1 MEVRFFERIDDCL
14 ADCALKLNEKNL
26 FYNIEEDETINQIN
40 EIRNEIKRK
49 IFKELLFS
57 NPKNNV

>member
-26 FYNIEEDETINQIN
+26 FYNIEEDETINTIN
-40 EIRNEIKRK
+40 EIRTEIKRK
-49 IFKELLFS
+49 VFSLLFS
-57 NPKNNV
+57 NPKNNNV